1 MLDMP
6 RPRATNSSVRAFA
19 PQPVLKAF
27 KCLDATTWS
36 AEGMSEAIA
45 AVVRTGLGA
54 AMGAMAGMSRQQRFG
69 PRSTHGLNIGVQR
82 RLLRSPRPKQDPAVL
97 RP

>member
-6 RPRATNSSVRAFA
+6 RPRATTSSVRSLA

-27 KCLDATTWS
+27 ECLDATTWS

-45 AVVRTGLGA
+45 AVVSLVRTGLGA

-69 PRSTHGLNIGVQR
+69 PRSTHSLNIGV
-82 RLLRSPRPKQDPAVL
+82 
-97 RP
+97 

>member
-6 RPRATNSSVRAFA
+6 RPRATNSSVRSFA

-27 KCLDATTWS
+27 ERLDATTWS

-45 AVVRTGLGA
+45 AVVRTGSGA